1 MIVFS
6 WSYCYCHHLQLHFPT
21 HTIFADLPPLN
32 VIFPMAINCSTQVYL
47 SFPNHGTFCA
57 SIWTLRRKEIAIDH
71 IYNNY
76 YNRSPKLKFGI
87 WYEDVLVFIP
97 NLVDILLCVGVVRFE
112 EIFLKCNLLRTLL
125 GNEKKKKLGLVKEN
139 NIQML
144 FRKGLELHGS
154 KVRLPRM

>member
-1 MIVFS
+1 MTIV
-6 WSYCYCHHLQLHFPT
+6 
-21 HTIFADLPPLN
+21 
-32 VIFPMAINCSTQVYL
+32 
-47 SFPNHGTFCA
+47 
-57 SIWTLRRKEIAIDH
+57 E
-71 IYNNY
+71 
-76 YNRSPKLKFGI
+76 LKFGI
-87 WYEDVLVFIP
+87 WYEDVLVLIP

-125 GNEKKKKLGLVKEN
+125 GNEKKKKLGLVVEN

>member
-1 MIVFS
+1 M
-6 WSYCYCHHLQLHFPT
+6 
-21 HTIFADLPPLN
+21 
-32 VIFPMAINCSTQVYL
+32 
-47 SFPNHGTFCA
+47 
-57 SIWTLRRKEIAIDH
+57 
-71 IYNNY
+71 
-76 YNRSPKLKFGI
+76 KFGI
-87 WYEDVLVFIP
+87 WYEDVLVLIP

-125 GNEKKKKLGLVKEN
+125 GNEKKKKLGLVVEN

>member
-1 MIVFS
+1 
-6 WSYCYCHHLQLHFPT
+6 
-21 HTIFADLPPLN
+21 
-32 VIFPMAINCSTQVYL
+32 MAINCSTQVYL

-57 SIWTLRRKEIAIDH
+57 SIWTLRRKEIAIDY
-71 IYNNY
+71 IYITIIIIVE
-76 YNRSPKLKFGI
+76 LKCGI
-87 WYEDVLVFIP
+87 WYKDVLVFIL
-97 NLVDILLCVGVVRFE
+97 NLVDILLCVGVVSFE

-125 GNEKKKKLGLVKEN
+125 GNEKKKKLGLVVEN

>member
-1 MIVFS
+1 M
-6 WSYCYCHHLQLHFPT
+6 
-21 HTIFADLPPLN
+21 
-32 VIFPMAINCSTQVYL
+32 
-47 SFPNHGTFCA
+47 
-57 SIWTLRRKEIAIDH
+57 
-71 IYNNY
+71 
-76 YNRSPKLKFGI
+76 KFGI

-125 GNEKKKKLGLVKEN
+125 GNEKKKKLGLVVEN